1 MKIKIVLSV
10 DEKDISQIDWNTDN
24 EFLAK
29 DIDEILNSKA
39 IPTEKIKD
47 TIRKILKQYKD

>member
-29 DIDEILNSKA
+29 DIDEILNSKD
-39 IPTEKIKD
+39 IPVEKIKD